1 MVHASTTPASEVLT
15 IIGWLTERETVY
27 QVNGGWGVDA
37 LVGRQTREHGDLD
50 VFVDAGVVPDLIE
63 WLASRGYEPV
73 TDWLPIRIELASE
86 HGRVDVHP
94 MAIRPNGDGVQQGFE
109 DAVFTHPAV
118 ARTRGSID
126 GVPVIVGTAERLRE
140 LRNGYDPR
148 PEDEHDLELLSH
160 LNVGEDPARRAIT

>member
-1 MVHASTTPASEVLT
+1 MVHASITPASEVLT
-15 IIGWLTERETVY
+15 IIGWLMEKEIVY

-50 VFVDAGVVPDLIE
+50 VFV
-63 WLASRGYEPV
+63 
-73 TDWLPIRIELASE
+73 
-86 HGRVDVHP
+86 
-94 MAIRPNGDGVQQGFE
+94 

-148 PEDEHDLELLSH
+148 PEDEHDLGILSRLH
-160 LNVGEDPARRAIT
+160 DSGAGQQPG

>member
-15 IIGWLTERETVY
+15 IIGWLTEKETVY

-37 LVGRQTREHGDLD
+37 LIGRQTREHGDLD
-50 VFVDAGVVPDLIE
+50 VFVDANVVPDVIE

-94 MAIRPNGDGVQQGFE
+94 MVIQPNGDGVQQGFE

-148 PEDEHDLELLSH
+148 PEDEHDLELLSR
-160 LNVGEDPARRAIT
+160 LNVGEDPCRREIT

>member
-50 VFVDAGVVPDLIE
+50 VFVDA
-63 WLASRGYEPV
+63 
-73 TDWLPIRIELASE
+73 
-86 HGRVDVHP
+86 
-94 MAIRPNGDGVQQGFE
+94 
-109 DAVFTHPAV
+109 VFTHPAV

-148 PEDEHDLELLSH
+148 PEDEHDLEVLSC
-160 LNVGEDPARRAIT
+160 LRDSGAGQQSG

>member
-50 VFVDAGVVPDLIE
+50 VFVDANVVPDLIE

-148 PEDEHDLELLSH
+148 PEDEHDLEVLSR
-160 LNVGEDPARRAIT
+160 LRDGGAGQQSG

>member
-15 IIGWLTERETVY
+15 IIGWLTERKTVY

-50 VFVDAGVVPDLIE
+50 VFVDADVMPDLIE

-94 MAIRPNGDGVQQGFE
+94 WSSGPTGMVSNKALRTRYSHIRP
-109 DAVFTHPAV
+109 
-118 ARTRGSID
+118 S
-126 GVPVIVGTAERLRE
+126 
-140 LRNGYDPR
+140 
-148 PEDEHDLELLSH
+148 
-160 LNVGEDPARRAIT
+160 PARGDRSTGCRSSSARPSGCVS

>member
-15 IIGWLTERETVY
+15 IIGWLTEKETVY

-50 VFVDAGVVPDLIE
+50 VYVDADVVPDLIE

-86 HGRVDVHP
+86 RGRVDVHP
-94 MAIRPNGDGVQQGFE
+94 MVIQPNGDGVQQGFE

-148 PEDEHDLELLSH
+148 PEDEHDLEVLSC
-160 LNVGEDPARRAIT
+160 LRDGGAGQQPG